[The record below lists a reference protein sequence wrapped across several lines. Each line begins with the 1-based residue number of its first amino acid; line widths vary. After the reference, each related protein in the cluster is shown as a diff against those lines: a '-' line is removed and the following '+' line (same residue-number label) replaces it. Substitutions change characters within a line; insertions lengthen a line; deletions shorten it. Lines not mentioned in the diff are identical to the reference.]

1 MTEENYNYRTSQ
13 IMLRNQFP
21 GDGRWSIPKIPK
33 FQEKPGDFDDLLL
46 IGFDKAN
53 ADDRKHNDRMV
64 HFFLYDYRFER
75 VWEKPDTVLDKLRPY
90 RAVLSPDFSMYLEMA
105 PVLQLYNVFRNRWC
119 GAYWASQG
127 LRVVPTVNWG
137 DETTF
142 DFCFEGIEKGSVVAI
157 STYMASA
164 HDNRCD
170 QKEWF
175 LTGYREMLQRI
186 EPEKIICYHTP
197 FPEMEGNIVYVD
209 YERSSWRYLNT
220 QQAFSKENLEDFM
233 IGKTYRPECDT
244 IGPFLM
250 GGGLFKGGG
259 SAYGGK
265 WRPNPNK
272 PNDGRYIGEPGEIK
286 RTFKD
291 GYWVDT
297 KIGND
302 GRAVMER
309 HYTDHCRAHT
319 GHTNPHDHP
328 ITWDNPTEHPQPGP
342 AINYPNG
349 APEFKQ
355 YRGVCNMKYRIVPN
369 NTPEQNRFVSISD
382 FKDCMRWGGEVEFV
396 WRGIHYGVMRY
407 GINNMITIYRMGCPE
422 TDRACK
428 DADEALEYMVG
439 SDRLRDVITQVTVL
453 DRTI

>member
-21 GDGRWSIPKIPK
+21 GDRRWNIPIIPK

-46 IGFDKAN
+46 IGFDKTST
-53 ADDRKHNDRMV
+53 DEQKHNARMV

-75 VWEKPDTVLDKLRPY
+75 VWEKPGTVLEKLRPY

-137 DETTF
+137 NETTF
-142 DFCFEGIEKGSVVAI
+142 DFCFAGIEKGSVVAV

-175 LTGYREMLQRI
+175 LTGYREMLRRI

-220 QQAFSKENLEDFM
+220 RQAFSKENLEDFM
-233 IGKTYRPECDT
+233 IGETYRPESDR
-244 IGPFLM
+244 IEAYLDIPS
-250 GGGLFKGGG
+250 FKGGG

-265 WRPNPNK
+265 WKPNPNK
-272 PNDGRYIGEPGEIK
+272 PADSRFLGEPGEIK

-297 KIGND
+297 KIGDD

-328 ITWDNPTEHPQPGP
+328 ITWDNPTEHPHPGS

-355 YRGVCNMKYRIVPN
+355 YQGICNMKYKIVPN

-396 WRGIHYGVMRY
+396 WNGIHYVVMRY
-407 GINNMITIYRMGCPE
+407 GINNMITIYRMGYPE
-422 TDRACK
+422 TDRVCK

-439 SDRLRDVITQVTVL
+439 EDRLRDVITQVTVL